1 MDDFITSQKEGYLRL
16 EALEKALK
24 FHAFSDGIDEVL
36 KSAEKIKNYLING
49 QTNITNET
57 TTN

>member
-1 MDDFITSQKEGYLRL
+1 MDDFITSQEEGYLRL

-24 FHAFSDGIDEVL
+24 FHALSDGIDEVL
-36 KSAEKIKNYLING
+36 RSAEKIKNYLING
-49 QTNITNET
+49 QTNITDET